1 MLKSIGLSYMLN
13 GLRSCA
19 WFCNIIYW
27 LFGKWWFTV
36 LCRSFK
42 CWHISSCNIKI
53 TLVNITNFIRK
64 GFKYWEALKLTAL
77 DVSFPKLQFS
87 LDPLPILSLAMS
99 TVSCCLVETGSLHS
113 FLRTILCQSFFQVKT
128 LIHER
133 KNKTKQVQ
141 HTPQLHK
148 CFFMKKCFSFFPWKN
163 VHVFHVYVKYN
174 CCISVCSRRGVL
186 KPQGLIKLIT
196 FTTSSRTFAME
207 TGICFNYKFRTVRI
221 TVTTSI
227 VWCFYLDSH

>member
-1 MLKSIGLSYMLN
+1 MGSCQAHSTGL
-13 GLRSCA
+13 
-19 WFCNIIYW
+19 
-27 LFGKWWFTV
+27 
-36 LCRSFK
+36 
-42 CWHISSCNIKI
+42 
-53 TLVNITNFIRK
+53 
-64 GFKYWEALKLTAL
+64 
-77 DVSFPKLQFS
+77 SFPKIQFS
-87 LDPLPILSLAMS
+87 LDPLPILSLAMN

-133 KNKTKQVQ
+133 KNKSSAYPSIAQV
-141 HTPQLHK
+141 
-148 CFFMKKCFSFFPWKN
+148 FFHEKVFFIFSWKN
-163 VHVFHVYVKYN
+163 FHVFHVYVKYN

-186 KPQGLIKLIT
+186 KHQGLIKLII

-207 TGICFNYKFRTVRI
+207 TGICFNYKFRTVKI